1 MSVNN
6 VEGHSH
12 TLVAYYQGTAVR
24 ARSPLQLDF
33 WHENLDSCP
42 DLELKSKCYDGLQN
56 GVDIECEGHITGRVC
71 DNWPSALEHDIEV
84 SKFIHNNLSLGRV
97 VGPWSHPPC
106 DGYVASPIGAFIRSG
121 SNKVRVIHDL
131 SYPAGDSI
139 NDHIDPDKFN
149 LQYVTVDD
157 AAKMCSQF
165 HEAWMAKSDL
175 ASAFL
180 HVLVKPQYWHLLG
193 FKWKGLYYAFSVLPF
208 GCRASPKLFDTL
220 ACGLEYMAK
229 NRGTC
234 NYTCHYL
241 DDTFTCNSTRESCQA
256 SIDIFNETARLAG
269 FTVQEDKC
277 TKASQVMEFL
287 GVVINT
293 VEGTLSISQER
304 MSEIVSLLEKWQQ
317 KRSCTKRQLLTLI
330 GKLSF
335 AARVIRSGRT
345 FLRRLIDLS
354 KKAKHLHHRLKLNVS
369 AKLDMKW
376 WLNCIASHNGITM
389 FPSDWS
395 ESNYTIMFSD
405 ASDQACA
412 FVWGNKWSVCP
423 FQGKYTPLK
432 DTPIHFRELLAVC
445 KGVATCGND
454 LRNSKLKVMVD
465 NQAICYAINSG
476 TIKCVQT
483 MELIRSLYFMLCMY
497 NIDIK
502 AEYIHT
508 KDNVWADA
516 LSRLD
521 MSKFWCTC
529 PGAQRSMTFPADV
542 KYYDSYI

>member
-1 MSVNN
+1 M
-6 VEGHSH
+6 
-12 TLVAYYQGTAVR
+12 
-24 ARSPLQLDF
+24 
-33 WHENLDSCP
+33 
-42 DLELKSKCYDGLQN
+42 ELKEKCYDGLEN

-71 DNWPSALEHDIEV
+71 DNWPSALEHDKEV
-84 SKFIHNNLSLGRV
+84 SEFVHKNLSLGRV

-106 DGYVASPIGAFIRSG
+106 DGYIASPIGAFVRSG
-121 SNKVRVIHDL
+121 STKVRVIHDL

-139 NDHIDPDKFN
+139 NDHIDPDKFT

-157 AAKMCSQF
+157 AAKMCAQF
-165 HEAWMAKSDL
+165 PEAWMAKSDL

-180 HVLVKPQYWHLLG
+180 HVLVKPQYWHQLG
-193 FKWKGLYYAFSVLPF
+193 FKWKGLYYAFAVLPF

-229 NRGTC
+229 YRGTC
-234 NYTCHYL
+234 NSTCHYL
-241 DDTFTCNSTRESCQA
+241 DDTFTCNATRESCQA
-256 SIDIFNETARLAG
+256 SIDKFNETAKLAG

-277 TKASQVMEFL
+277 TKANQVMEFL

-304 MSEIVSLLEKWQQ
+304 MTEIVNLLQTWQS
-317 KRSCTKRQLLTLI
+317 KRSCTKRQLLALI

-354 KKAKHLHHRLKLNVS
+354 KKARHLHHRLKLNVS
-369 AKLDMKW
+369 AKLDIKW
-376 WLNCIASHNGITM
+376 WLTCIASHNGVTM
-389 FPSDWS
+389 FPSDWNDA
-395 ESNYTIMFSD
+395 NYSTMFSD

-412 FVWGNKWSVCP
+412 FVWKGRWSVCP
-423 FQGKYTPLK
+423 FQGKYTPLTE
-432 DTPIHFRELLAVC
+432 TPIHFRELLAVC
-445 KGVATCGND
+445 KGVATFGHE

-483 MELIRSLYFMLCMY
+483 MELIRSLYFMLCMF
-497 NIDIK
+497 NIEIK
-502 AEYIHT
+502 AEYINT
-508 KDNVWADA
+508 RDNVWADA

-521 MSKFWCTC
+521 MKKFWYTC
-529 PGAQRSMTFPADV
+529 PSAERSMTFPIDV